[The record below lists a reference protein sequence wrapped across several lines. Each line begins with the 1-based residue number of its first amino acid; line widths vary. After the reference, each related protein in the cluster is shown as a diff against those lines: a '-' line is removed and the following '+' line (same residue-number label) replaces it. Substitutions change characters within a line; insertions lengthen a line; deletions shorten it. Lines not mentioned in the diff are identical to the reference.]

1 MRAACGCRLGS
12 IPGRLVALW
21 YYKRICLPSASST
34 YFFGRRFIMQ
44 ELCQPRVSYSYTL
57 ACTHIY
63 ICIEPRRLSC
73 ACVPCHKPP
82 AGRKRWI
89 RLPPASVCSRS
100 PNKKGERTA
109 GAPRQNLFAQTTLHG
124 WTVPPYAIGKSPMG
138 DKKQHKSSTI
148 SFCVP
153 ILQFAIGTFKS
164 ENSHV

>member
-44 ELCQPRVSYSYTL
+44 ELCLLFVHTRVYTYMHTAWRVCAISLLL
-57 ACTHIY
+57 AGNVGFDCRPSI
-63 ICIEPRRLSC
+63 
-73 ACVPCHKPP
+73 PCL
-82 AGRKRWI
+82 A
-89 RLPPASVCSRS
+89 VCSRS

-124 WTVPPYAIGKSPMG
+124 WAVPPHAIGKSRMN
-138 DKKQHKSSTI
+138 DKKQHESITPP
-148 SFCVP
+148 VLWP
-153 ILQFAIGTFKS
+153 
-164 ENSHV
+164 